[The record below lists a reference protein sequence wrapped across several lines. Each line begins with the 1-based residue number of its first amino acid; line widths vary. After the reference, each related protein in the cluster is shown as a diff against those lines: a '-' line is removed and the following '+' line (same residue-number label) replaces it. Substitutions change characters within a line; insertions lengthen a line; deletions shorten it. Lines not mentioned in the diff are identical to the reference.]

1 MSKLQ
6 TKILTA
12 LKTNKLNP
20 NKLGERKW
28 YNYFISVTELVWA
41 RNFVD
46 GYCINIYSDEY
57 KTEHLATYTSLY
69 DIFKNEDVLQVN
81 YEKEWYFLEE
91 DTFENNR
98 RHVPDYCFFNPV
110 CPVIAWFFRSMDAG

>member
-20 NKLGERKW
+20 TKLGERKW
-28 YNYFISVTELVWA
+28 YKYFISINELVWA

-46 GYCINIYSDEY
+46 GYSIDIYSDEY
-57 KTEHLATYTSLY
+57 KTEHLATFTLTY
-69 DIFKNEDVLQVN
+69 DFIKNENILDVT
-81 YEKEWYFLEE
+81 YESF
-91 DTFENNR
+91 
-98 RHVPDYCFFNPV
+98 
-110 CPVIAWFFRSMDAG
+110 

>member
-20 NKLGERKW
+20 TKLGERKW
-28 YNYFISVTELVWA
+28 YKYFISINELVWA

-46 GYCINIYSDEY
+46 CYLIHIYSDDY
-57 KTEHLATYTSLY
+57 KTKHLATFILTY
-69 DIFKNEDVLQVN
+69 DFIKNENSLNVT
-81 YEKEWYFLEE
+81 YESF
-91 DTFENNR
+91 
-98 RHVPDYCFFNPV
+98 
-110 CPVIAWFFRSMDAG
+110 